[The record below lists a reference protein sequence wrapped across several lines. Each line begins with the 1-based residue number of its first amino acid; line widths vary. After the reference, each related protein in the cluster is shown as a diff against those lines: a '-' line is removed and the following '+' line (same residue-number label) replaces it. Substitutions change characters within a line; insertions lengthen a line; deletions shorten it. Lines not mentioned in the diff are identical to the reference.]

1 MYALVQ
7 TAALAS
13 SEDISIDLAFFSGG
27 PDMHIEDATARGL
40 AKRWAVDHSTDEAQ
54 NLMWL
59 ASNQSFDTDDLRS
72 EVLTVVKDADQQEA
86 LIDWLDRLEAH
97 LSTD

>member
-7 TAALAS
+7 THSAAS
-13 SEDISIDLAFFSGG
+13 NEDITIDLAFFSGG

-40 AKRWAVDHSTDEAQ
+40 ARRWAKGATVEDAQ

-59 ASNQSFDTDDLRS
+59 ASNKSFDTEDMRT
-72 EVLTVVKDADQQEA
+72 EVLRVVKDADQQEA
-86 LIDWLDRLEAH
+86 LIDWLDRLEAQ
-97 LSTD
+97 LQD

>member
-7 TAALAS
+7 TASPAS
-13 SEDISIDLAFFSGG
+13 NEDITIDLAFFSGG

-40 AKRWAVDHSTDEAQ
+40 AKRWAKDADLTDAQ

-59 ASNQSFDTDDLRS
+59 ASNKSFDTESMRTEILR
-72 EVLTVVKDADQQEA
+72 VVKDADQQEA
-86 LIDWLDRLEAH
+86 LIDWLDCLEA
-97 LSTD
+97 LLQD